1 MAQDPDTDPGPSA
14 GSVHRFPPLALPSRQ
29 RSLRILA
36 QTRRMALAVLP
47 MGAGIGLVAAFALTG
62 LERLEHLLQIQS
74 LHAAGLVVMPLVGLL
89 LTGLWLRYT
98 GLGSVSLSRDLAQ
111 ARLHPLATFRLLPS
125 LGKAAACAL
134 TIGFGG
140 SAGVEGP
147 ARWLGA
153 AVGAQFHN
161 LFRRLARRFH
171 WARRLLAQPWAV
183 VMAGSAA
190 ALAAVFRAPLSG
202 ALLAAEQEGNLT
214 AARAVPALA
223 ASASGFLAFISLR
236 GTTPL
241 LGNTGT
247 YHLQARELFWAL
259 PLGLACAIAARFY
272 RRLLRFGEHHL
283 DRWPLPLRG
292 GLAGLGLLL
301 LATPAAWFWP
311 WLPVTQ
317 GGGID
322 LVSHLLRGGT
332 APAQALVFLAL
343 KLTATAL
350 TFAGGGVG
358 GTWLP
363 AVAMGSAMG
372 AAFEAWAGLGQP
384 GLFVLVGASAFTGA
398 VHRSL
403 LTPVVFLAE
412 TTGQAA
418 LVVPTLIATVTAY
431 QASGGEE

>member
-1 MAQDPDTDPGPSA
+1 MVQDPDSDPDRSDSPLTG
-14 GSVHRFPPLALPSRQ
+14 FPPLALPSRR

-62 LERLEHLLQIQS
+62 LEHLESLLQTQS
-74 LHAAGLVVMPLVGLL
+74 FRSAGLIIMPLAGLL
-89 LTGLWLRYT
+89 LTALWLRYT

-111 ARLHPLATFRLLPS
+111 ARLHPLATFRLWPS
-125 LGKAAACAL
+125 LGKATACAI

-153 AVGAQFHN
+153 AVGAQFHR
-161 LFRRLARRFH
+161 LIRRLAHRFH
-171 WARRLLAQPWAV
+171 WARRLLAQPGAV

-202 ALLAAEQEGNLT
+202 ALLAAEQEGNLV
-214 AARAVPALA
+214 AGRAVPALA
-223 ASASGFLAFISLR
+223 ASASGFLVFISIR
-236 GTTPL
+236 GTAPL

-247 YHLQARELFWAL
+247 YHLQAREIFWAL

-283 DRWPLPLRG
+283 GRLPLPLRG
-292 GLAGLGLLL
+292 GLAGLGLLI
-301 LATPAAWFWP
+301 LALPAAWLWP
-311 WLPVTQ
+311 GLPVTQ
-317 GGGID
+317 GGGIE
-322 LVSHLLRGGT
+322 LVSHLLCGGT
-332 APAQALVFLAL
+332 APTHALVFLAL
-343 KLTATAL
+343 KLAATAL

-384 GLFVLVGASAFTGA
+384 GLFVLVGASAFAGA
-398 VHRSL
+398 THRSL

-431 QASGGEE
+431 QASGSEE